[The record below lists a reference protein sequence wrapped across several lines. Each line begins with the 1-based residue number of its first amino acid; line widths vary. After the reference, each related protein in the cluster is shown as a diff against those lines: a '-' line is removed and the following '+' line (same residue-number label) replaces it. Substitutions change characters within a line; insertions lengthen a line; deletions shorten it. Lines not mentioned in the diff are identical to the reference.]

1 MSRIAYTRGLHD
13 VGNGHFVWLLPS
25 GTWGYSNSG
34 LVVDG
39 DHSLLVDT
47 LFDEKLTAE
56 MFAAMKD
63 AAGVGGE
70 EIGTVVN
77 THANGDHTY
86 GNALAVNA
94 TIIASERGAHEMAEE
109 APPEMLAA
117 MMKNADAMGEAGAFF
132 KEKFGAFHFDG
143 IKLKLP
149 DRTFTGELEVKV
161 GNKTARLIEVG
172 PAHTAGDTLVHVPAD
187 KVVYTGDILFIEG
200 TPIAWAGPV
209 SNWIKACD
217 LICGMDVDVIV
228 PGHGPLTDKAGV
240 RTMRDYLVF
249 VDKETRAR
257 HAAGMGA
264 WEAAQDIA
272 LGAFG
277 EWRDAER
284 LAVTVDTIY
293 REIDNDTS
301 PRDVVGLFARMAQL
315 EKKQKAR
322 CTQTG
327 HKH

>member
-1 MSRIAYTRGLHD
+1 MAPVPYTRGLHD
-13 VGNGHFVWLLPS
+13 VGNGHFVWLLPT
-25 GTWGYSNSG
+25 GTWGYSNAG

-39 DHSLLVDT
+39 DQSLLVDT

-63 AAGVGGE
+63 ATGVGGAE
-70 EIGTVVN
+70 VGTVVN

-86 GNALAVNA
+86 GNGLAVNA
-94 TIIASERGAHEMAEE
+94 NIIASKASAHEIAEE
-109 APPEMLAA
+109 APPEMLAG
-117 MMKNADAMGEAGAFF
+117 MMKAADQFGIAGEFF
-132 KEKFGAFHFDG
+132 KAKFGDFNFDG
-143 IKLKLP
+143 IQMRQP
-149 DRTFTGELEVKV
+149 TETFTGTMEVKV
-161 GNKTARLIEVG
+161 GNKTAKLIEVG
-172 PAHTAGDTLVHVPAD
+172 PAHTAGDTLVHVPED
-187 KVVYTGDILFIEG
+187 KVVYTGDILFIDG

-217 LICGMDVDVIV
+217 LICAMDVDVIV

-249 VDKETRAR
+249 VDREARAR
-257 HAAGMGA
+257 HAAGMDS
-264 WEAAQDIA
+264 WDAAQDIA

-277 EWRDAER
+277 EWPDAER

-293 REIDNDTS
+293 REINEDTS
-301 PRDVVGLFARMAQL
+301 PRDVVAMFTRMAEL
-315 EKKQKAR
+315 EQKQKAA
-322 CTQTG
+322 CGHAG

>member
-1 MSRIAYTRGLHD
+1 MAPVPYTRGLHD
-13 VGNGHFVWLLPS
+13 VGNGHFVWLLPT
-25 GTWGYSNSG
+25 GTWGYSNAG

-39 DHSLLVDT
+39 DQSLLVDT

-63 AAGVGGE
+63 ATGVGGAE
-70 EIGTVVN
+70 VGTVVN

-86 GNALAVNA
+86 GNGLAVNA
-94 TIIASERGAHEMAEE
+94 NIIASKASAHEIAEE
-109 APPEMLAA
+109 APPEMLAG
-117 MMKNADAMGEAGAFF
+117 MMKAADQFGIAGEFF
-132 KEKFGAFHFDG
+132 KAKFGDFHFDG
-143 IKLKLP
+143 IQMRQP
-149 DRTFTGELEVKV
+149 TETFARRGPRRRRPISGPMPRNGTGFARSMCR
-161 GNKTARLIEVG
+161 KTRSS
-172 PAHTAGDTLVHVPAD
+172 
-187 KVVYTGDILFIEG
+187 YTGDILFIDG

-217 LICGMDVDVIV
+217 LICAMDVDVIV

-249 VDKETRAR
+249 VDREARAR
-257 HAAGMGA
+257 HAAGMDS
-264 WEAAQDIA
+264 WDAAQDIA

-277 EWRDAER
+277 EWPDAER

-293 REIDNDTS
+293 REINEDTS
-301 PRDVVGLFARMAQL
+301 PRDVVAMFTRMAEL
-315 EKKQKAR
+315 EKKQKAA
-322 CTQTG
+322 CEHAG